1 MAITLQA
8 TLLCRPSFSL
18 YSPSKRRSFHHPIN
32 SSLSLSK
39 TPFSPSLNL
48 RLRPFLLPCT
58 LHPDNAD
65 PVSETVPPISNS
77 NKTQEVVDVVESNE
91 SGRQE
96 EEGQGGNLV
105 EEKEGGG
112 GVYDSN
118 GRIRVAVFLM
128 GLWTKMKNG
137 FQKLLMLMGSYSSN
151 WFSFSWWPFWKQEN
165 KLEKL
170 IAEAEAH
177 PKDAEKQTALLVE
190 LNKHRFGFRF

>member
-1 MAITLQA
+1 
-8 TLLCRPSFSL
+8 
-18 YSPSKRRSFHHPIN
+18 
-32 SSLSLSK
+32 
-39 TPFSPSLNL
+39 
-48 RLRPFLLPCT
+48 
-58 LHPDNAD
+58 
-65 PVSETVPPISNS
+65 
-77 NKTQEVVDVVESNE
+77 
-91 SGRQE
+91 
-96 EEGQGGNLV
+96 V

-151 WFSFSWWPFWKQEN
+151 WFSFSWWPFWKQEK